1 MRKLKDYLNEQS
13 NKTVLWDLIDQR
25 ELRDLMKNMDDQS
38 KKLIRDITDKLG
50 DILTLKGRQAPAYN
64 RLRNLIGQKSKDE
77 ANLRNQV
84 FKIANELGIKLPSSM
99 F

>member
-1 MRKLKDYLNEQS
+1 MKLEEKYLIQESDQN
-13 NKTVLWDLIDQR
+13 VFWDLIDQR
-25 ELRDLMKNMDDQS
+25 QLRDLMRNMDDQS
-38 KKLIRDITDKLG
+38 KKLIRDITDKLAEK
-50 DILTLKGRQAPAYN
+50 LTLKGREAPAYN
-64 RLRNLIGQKSKDE
+64 RLRNLIVSKSKDE

>member
-1 MRKLKDYLNEQS
+1 MRKLKEYLNEQS
-13 NKTVLWDLIDQR
+13 SRSVLWDLIDQR

-50 DILTLKGRQAPAYN
+50 DALTLKGRQTPAYN
-64 RLRNLIGQKSKDE
+64 RLRNLIGQKSTDE

-84 FKIANELGIKLPSSM
+84 FKIAHDLGIKLPSSS